1 MTMADR
7 IALAYP
13 AAKPGVDFCVQ
24 DDGGGP
30 FLSYWDVARL
40 GPRPSDAEIA
50 ALPEAVALEKARLS
64 RRIDDDAEAVRLR
77 YITPGSGMA
86 MVYQEKFAQAQAVAQ
101 MGADA
106 ANTLAAQEREAQFPT
121 LSASVGIEA
130 GTLYDCAQLVLARY
144 AVFAQASLAIER
156 SRLAGKAAVSAAQ
169 DITAM
174 RAAYEAI
181 TWPTP

>member
-13 AAKPGVDFCVQ
+13 AARPGVDFGVQ

-86 MVYQEKFAQAQAVAQ
+86 MVYQEKFAQAQGVAAL
-101 MGADA
+101 GEAA
-106 ANTLAAQEREAQFPT
+106 ANAMTQAEREAQFPT
-121 LSASVGIEA
+121 LAASVGIEA
-130 GTLYDCAQLVLARY
+130 PTLWACAQIVLERY
-144 AVFAQASLAIER
+144 AQFAALSLVIER
-156 SRLAGKAAVSAAQ
+156 ARLSGKAAIAAAT
-169 DITAM
+169 TAAEA
-174 RAAYEAI
+174 RAAYEAV
-181 TWPTP
+181 TWTP